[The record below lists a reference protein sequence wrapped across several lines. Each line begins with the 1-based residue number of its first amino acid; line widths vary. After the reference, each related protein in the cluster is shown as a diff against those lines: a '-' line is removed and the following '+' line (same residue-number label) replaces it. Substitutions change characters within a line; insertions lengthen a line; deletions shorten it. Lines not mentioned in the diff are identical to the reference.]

1 MFCPRCITTRKEAT
15 NSCQIC
21 GHGGAPLLQ
30 SDPWLGRL
38 IGGQYKLLR
47 CLGEGGVGIVYL
59 AEQRAAKRF
68 VAIKLL
74 PAVRAQSLILAGRFR
89 REGVL
94 LAKLLHPSV
103 VKLHNLGQTEEG
115 DLWMA
120 LEHLHGENLA
130 ERLVRRPI
138 LQKQELLSWFRPL
151 CEALFEAHNRQIVHR
166 DIKPENLFLS
176 RLHEGKIL
184 PKLLDFG
191 LAAARSEAAL
201 TSAGS
206 WGGSAPYMS
215 PEHWRDLSCVES
227 RSDQY
232 SLAVVLF
239 QCVAGRLP
247 FEAKHR
253 LAWCAKHLY
262 DPAPSASE
270 HNAQLPAALD
280 LVLQTAMAKEPR
292 QRYANL
298 AEFWQ
303 SFEDAFS
310 FAPKHYESPKRA
322 ELSPEATVLCNTTKA
337 PRPTR
342 PVAEASFTTRLYR
355 RDPERLRLVSATTE
369 KVVSAT
375 QTGLSTSACWLRSI
389 SGQSHQYLFAVGSHG
404 VLLRSK
410 DGGLFQVIK
419 LSLRSHLNSV
429 WSYDRYVCAVGANG
443 ALLCSS
449 DSGETFSLYASEDQ
463 RWLWSCWGSREGNRF
478 AVGED
483 GAFCSS
489 RDAGARWRTTTL
501 AGGASLYAIWGE
513 LHGASCA
520 LYIAG
525 KHGLFLRSMNGGITW
540 EESQTNTQQD
550 LLSIWGDRKGELFVV
565 GRDGVMLCS
574 KDRGQSFESIAH
586 RHRTTLYGAF
596 GIGKSRF
603 AIGDGGLLLHST
615 DGKEWCNERIG
626 SSALYG
632 LCVAQSS
639 LLVVG
644 NNGTLLRFALPEAK
658 TPKLHERPLVQAWS

>member
-1 MFCPRCITTRKEAT
+1 
-15 NSCQIC
+15 
-21 GHGGAPLLQ
+21 
-30 SDPWLGRL
+30 
-38 IGGQYKLLR
+38 
-47 CLGEGGVGIVYL
+47 
-59 AEQRAAKRF
+59 
-68 VAIKLL
+68 
-74 PAVRAQSLILAGRFR
+74 
-89 REGVL
+89 
-94 LAKLLHPSV
+94 
-103 VKLHNLGQTEEG
+103 
-115 DLWMA
+115 
-120 LEHLHGENLA
+120 
-130 ERLVRRPI
+130 
-138 LQKQELLSWFRPL
+138 
-151 CEALFEAHNRQIVHR
+151 
-166 DIKPENLFLS
+166 
-176 RLHEGKIL
+176 
-184 PKLLDFG
+184 
-191 LAAARSEAAL
+191 
-201 TSAGS
+201 
-206 WGGSAPYMS
+206 
-215 PEHWRDLSCVES
+215 
-227 RSDQY
+227 
-232 SLAVVLF
+232 
-239 QCVAGRLP
+239 
-247 FEAKHR
+247 
-253 LAWCAKHLY
+253 
-262 DPAPSASE
+262 
-270 HNAQLPAALD
+270 
-280 LVLQTAMAKEPR
+280 MAKEPR

-303 SFEDAFS
+303 SFEDALS
-310 FAPKHYESPKRA
+310 FAPKHHESQKRA
-322 ELSPEATVLCNTTKA
+322 EPSPEATVLCNTTKA
-337 PRPTR
+337 PPPSR

-355 RDPERLRLVSATTE
+355 RDPQRLRLVSATKE
-369 KVVSAT
+369 KIISAT
-375 QTGLSTSACWLRSI
+375 QTGISTSACWLRSI
-389 SGQSHQYLFAVGSHG
+389 SGQSHQDLFAVGSHG

-410 DGGLFQVIK
+410 DGLFQAIK

-449 DSGETFSLYASEDQ
+449 DSGETFSPYVSEDQ
-463 RWLWSCWGSREGNRF
+463 RWLWSCWGSHEGNRF

-489 RDAGARWRTTTL
+489 RDAGARWRITTL

-586 RHRTTLYGAF
+586 SHRTTLYGAF

-615 DGKEWCNERIG
+615 DGKEWYNERIG
-626 SSALYG
+626 NSALYG

-658 TPKLHERPLVQAWS
+658 TPKLHERPLVQVWS